1 MGSKSGEPGI
11 SPKHA
16 QKRKMAEREGSDMPA
31 AGVTR
36 LRSPDSTSTPMA
48 EWESAEI
55 QPLWPAEGERARGL
69 AAPLPSRAVRA
80 SLTSPICLW

>member
-16 QKRKMAEREGSDMPA
+16 QKRRMAEREGFDMPA
-31 AGVTR
+31 AGVTS
-36 LRSPDSTSTPMA
+36 LGSPGSTSTPMVG
-48 EWESAEI
+48 WESAEM
-55 QPLWPAEGERARGL
+55 QPLWPAEEERAGGL

-80 SLTSPICLW
+80 NLTSPICPW